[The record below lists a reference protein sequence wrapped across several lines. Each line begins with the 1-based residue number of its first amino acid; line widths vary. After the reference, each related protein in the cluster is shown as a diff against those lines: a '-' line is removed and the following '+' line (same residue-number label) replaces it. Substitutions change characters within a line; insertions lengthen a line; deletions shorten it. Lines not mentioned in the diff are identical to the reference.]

1 MFVLPITMLLD
12 PFFLANNLKI
22 GWLKV
27 QYYCERFLSY
37 LGIEQ
42 TIGYMCDSTDIISR
56 ERQERFTLH
65 FFIFERCKEY

>member
-1 MFVLPITMLLD
+1 MLLD
-12 PFFLANNLKI
+12 SFFLANNLKI

-56 ERQERFTLH
+56 ERQARFTLH
-65 FFIFERCKEY
+65 FSYLKDARNIEGMFLQ